1 MRKNVIRH
9 VASGGGN
16 RRAQSSRGVGRAYPH
31 MLDDIGAIGALLF
44 TGNQDALDQSQT
56 RF

>member
-1 MRKNVIRH
+1 MGRD
-9 VASGGGN
+9 
-16 RRAQSSRGVGRAYPH
+16 RRASSSRGVGRAYPH